1 MSSLQTAAAEATAA
15 AVVPVPQGPP
25 FTSPWTRFRNP
36 PTDPAGFWSA
46 IRHDVMNGALLLQL
60 GTQAH
65 PITTPPTGGS
75 VYIGYNWAG
84 YLPAGR
90 HNFTVRF
97 RVGPVSL
104 AQNGGHVEALLL
116 AQFFGPHGQLAD
128 FVPIPATRTEAD
140 WVLRVTSPFD
150 LRAGQYTFRFGIALI
165 SNYQRDQ
172 KPYGEIIARSS
183 SVTYDGTALAGLQSL
198 EEESGLPALLSDEK
212 SFLFEEVSEEQML
225 KERRSLLL
233 GV

>member
-1 MSSLQTAAAEATAA
+1 MSSLQTAALEAEAT

-36 PTDPAGFWSA
+36 PTDPPGFWSS
-46 IRHDVMNGALLLQL
+46 IRHDVLNGALLLQL

-65 PITTPPTGGS
+65 PITTPPTSGS

-104 AQNGGHVEALLL
+104 LKNGGSVEALLV
-116 AQFFGPHGQLAD
+116 AQLFGPHGQLAD
-128 FVPIPATRTEAD
+128 VVPIPATRTEAD

-150 LRAGQYTFRFGIALI
+150 LRAGQYTFRYGIALI

-172 KPYGEIIARSS
+172 KPYGEIISRSS

-198 EEESGLPALLSDEK
+198 GDESGLPAILNDET
-212 SFLFEEVSEEQML
+212 SFHFEEVSEEQAA